1 MLRIDAYHMHTKT
14 ASYARQQISY
24 HMYVKSEYYMRAKR
38 MRSIYTP
45 KSIVECQYQEFLF
58 LFGVLFIHPFMRLG
72 SVVYHSLYGE
82 TDQGNMFVKLVS

>member
-38 MRSIYTP
+38 MPSIYTP
-45 KSIVECQYQEFLF
+45 KSIVECQYQEFFF
-58 LFGVLFIHPFMRLG
+58 LFGVLLYTLWDWVQWSTIVCMVRLTK
-72 SVVYHSLYGE
+72 E
-82 TDQGNMFVKLVS
+82 TCLLN